1 MPMRALA
8 TAGKLLGR
16 LRRSKQM
23 RPKPANHPLRSLAR
37 GLETLENR
45 DMNSV
50 ASIWLQGST
59 LVVQSDASASLV
71 EVSSSGSNL
80 SVFDRTRNASWN
92 FAAAGVATVEFHGGA
107 GNDRFLGMAGN
118 VQFRCFGNGGNDY
131 LEGGNLNDLL
141 DGGAGDDRLVGNAG
155 NDQLIGASGAN
166 LLLGGAGNDDLQGG
180 AGDDRINGGLGND
193 RLFGGDGNDLL
204 IAIDGANSDYLQG
217 DAGSDTLWID
227 LTLVGD
233 VVSGTTASDK
243 VQLVRGFANGA
254 DRTLDGDRIVDPAVR
269 SNQTYKTF
277 ANRPLFA
284 AKGPAADDIRQGAL
298 GDCYLLA
305 GLSAIA
311 QDSPTVLRQ
320 NVVDFDDGTY
330 GVRLGNSFY
339 RVDNDLPV
347 FSPSSPIPAFAQFG
361 AEGSVWVAVV
371 EKAFAHYRAGLN
383 SYASIEG
390 GWGVEA
396 NRAFGATALG
406 NRDMQS
412 YGNATALA
420 NEILARWAAR
430 QAVTIGFLGPKQY
443 TVNTA
448 PLVMGHMYSV
458 SSVNVVKGQ
467 VTSIVLRN
475 PWGIDGAGKDANIY
489 DGLVTVTP
497 VQLMQYYGRL
507 NWGQV

>member
-1 MPMRALA
+1 MPLRAL
-8 TAGKLLGR
+8 TAAGR
-16 LRRSKQM
+16 LLERLRGSKQ
-23 RPKPANHPLRSLAR
+23 RTPRRAIQSAR
-37 GLETLENR
+37 TRAAGLEKLEQR
-45 DMNSV
+45 DMNAV
-50 ASIWLQGST
+50 ASLWLQGT
-59 LVVQSDASASLV
+59 TIVVQSDASSSQV
-71 EVSSSGSNL
+71 EVNLSGANL
-80 SVFDRTRNASWN
+80 SVFDRVRNTSWN
-92 FAAAGVATVEFHGGA
+92 FAAASVTTVEFQGGA
-107 GNDRFLGMAGN
+107 GNDRFLGKAQN
-118 VQFRCFGNGGNDY
+118 VQYRCFGNAGNDY
-131 LEGGNLNDLL
+131 LEGGNLGDLL

-155 NDQLIGASGAN
+155 NDWLSGGPGADQ
-166 LLLGGAGNDDLQGG
+166 LLGGAGNDELLGG
-180 AGDDRINGGLGND
+180 MGDDRINGGSGND

-204 IAIDGANSDYLQG
+204 IAIDAASSDFLQG

-227 LTLVGD
+227 MALVGD
-233 VVSGTTASDK
+233 IVSGTTASDK

-254 DRTLDGDRIVDPAVR
+254 DRTLDGDRIADPAVR

-277 ANRPLFA
+277 ADRPLFA

-311 QDSPTVLRQ
+311 QDNPTVLRQ

-347 FSPSSPIPAFAQFG
+347 FSANSPIPAFAQFG
-361 AEGSVWVAVV
+361 AEGSLWVAVV

-396 NRAFGATALG
+396 NKAFGATALG

-420 NEILARWAAR
+420 NEILARWTAK

-458 SSVNVVKGQ
+458 SSVNVVNGQ
-467 VTSIVLRN
+467 VTSVVLRN

-497 VQLMQYYGRL
+497 TQLMQYYGRL